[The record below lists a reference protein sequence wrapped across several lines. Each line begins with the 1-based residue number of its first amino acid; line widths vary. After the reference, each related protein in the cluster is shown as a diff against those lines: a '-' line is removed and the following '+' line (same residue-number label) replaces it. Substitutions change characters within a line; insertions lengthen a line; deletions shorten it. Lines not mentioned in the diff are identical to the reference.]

1 MMKFCVAVISYQQ
14 KKLPLTDKVIIS
26 CYFLQYLNG
35 LFPHA
40 FTESKVPNVRDY
52 WVLWQSDN
60 KVDIFEEQ
68 SYTDNYQHSVFS
80 LKTLFGEKYP
90 LLAKVLWRDYCWTTK
105 AMCRMR
111 EIICWMA
118 LLLIFEN

>member
-14 KKLPLTDKVIIS
+14 KKLPLTDKVFIS

-35 LFPHA
+35 LFPHVL
-40 FTESKVPNVRDY
+40 TESKVPNVRDER
-52 WVLWQSDN
+52 VLQQSHD

-105 AMCRMR
+105 AM
-111 EIICWMA
+111 
-118 LLLIFEN
+118 